1 MKRFSH
7 YMMIPLLMFVS
18 SAADARDTIVR
29 VSVEE
34 AMTTEDAKVKLDV
47 GVRFFFGDQKHA
59 EISTRIGTYTANKKT
74 NAFNKSDQEACKWAF
89 LSAMIS
95 LQDRAI
101 AEGGNAVVNIRSFYK
116 KRDFTS
122 ATEFE
127 CGAGAMV
134 AGVAL
139 VGDVVKLAE

>member
-1 MKRFSH
+1 MKRFSQCTT
-7 YMMIPLLMFVS
+7 ISLLLILC
-18 SAADARDTIVR
+18 SAADARDTLVR
-29 VSVEE
+29 VSIEE
-34 AMTTEDAKVKLDV
+34 GMATEDANVKLDI
-47 GVRFFFGDQKHA
+47 GIRFFFADQKHP
-59 EISTRIGTYTANKKT
+59 EIARRIGTYTANKKT

-95 LQDRAI
+95 LQDRAV
-101 AEGGNAVVNIRSFYK
+101 AEGGNAVVRIRSFYK

-127 CGAGAMV
+127 CGAGAFA
-134 AGVAL
+134 AGVTL

>member
-1 MKRFSH
+1 VKRFSP
-7 YMMIPLLMFVS
+7 YIIIPLLIYVS
-18 SAADARDTIVR
+18 SVADARDTIVR

-34 AMTTEDAKVKLDV
+34 AMTTDDAKVTLGV
-47 GVRFFFGDQKHA
+47 GIRFFFADQSHP
-59 EISTRIGTYTANKKT
+59 EVESRIGSYTANKKT

-89 LSAMIS
+89 LSAMAS
-95 LQDRAI
+95 LQKRAL
-101 AEGGNAVVNIRSFYK
+101 AEGGNAVVSIRSFYK
-116 KRDFTS
+116 KREFTS

-134 AGVAL
+134 AGVTL

>member
-1 MKRFSH
+1 MKRFLQ

-18 SAADARDTIVR
+18 VAADARDSIVR

-34 AMTTEDAKVKLDV
+34 AMTTEDAKVTLDV
-47 GVRFFFGDQKHA
+47 GVRFFFADQSHP
-59 EISTRIGTYTANKKT
+59 EVVRRIGTYTANKKT

-89 LSAMIS
+89 LSAMVS
-95 LQDRAI
+95 LQKRAL
-101 AEGGNAVVNIRSFYK
+101 AEGGNAVVNIRSSYK
-116 KRDFTS
+116 KREFAS

>member
-34 AMTTEDAKVKLDV
+34 AMTTEDAKVTLDV

-59 EISTRIGTYTANKKT
+59 EVVRRIGTYTANKKT

-95 LQDRAI
+95 LQDRAV
-101 AEGGNAVVNIRSFYK
+101 AEGGNAVVRIRSFYK

-127 CGAGAMV
+127 CGAGAFA
-134 AGVAL
+134 AGVTL

>member
-7 YMMIPLLMFVS
+7 YMIISLLMIVS
-18 SAADARDTIVR
+18 SAVDARDTIVR

-34 AMTTEDAKVKLDV
+34 AMTTQDAKVKLDV

-59 EISTRIGTYTANKKT
+59 EIVTRIGTYTANKKT

-101 AEGGNAVVNIRSFYK
+101 AEGGNAVVNIQSFYK

>member
-1 MKRFSH
+1 MKRFLQ
-7 YMMIPLLMFVS
+7 YMMIPLLMSVS

-34 AMTTEDAKVKLDV
+34 AMTTEDAKVTLDV
-47 GVRFFFGDQKHA
+47 GVRFFFADQSYP
-59 EISTRIGTYTANKKT
+59 EVVSRIGTYTANKKT

-89 LSAMIS
+89 LSSMVS
-95 LQDRAI
+95 LQKRAL

-116 KRDFTS
+116 KREFTS

-134 AGVAL
+134 AGVTL